1 MPARGP
7 KDGYIDALR
16 LTEREQG
23 DILAR
28 LDAKSALF
36 QGDNRRDG
44 SRFRYQIPSGLIVE
58 ITHPGGTVT
67 SYLVRPRDLSSRGMA
82 FLHGAFVYPN
92 SPCRLI
98 LRTIKG
104 ADAAIAGK
112 VVRCQHVTGRAHE
125 VGIAFAKTIKL
136 QDYLAFDSPAD
147 AGISTELPELR
158 GQVLYIESSV
168 VDRELLRF
176 HLRHQGVTVT
186 MASTVAE
193 GMTRMGKL
201 VFDVVLADID
211 QLDVP
216 VAKLIETLRSGKHSG
231 PVIAVTADESGP
243 NLEAIK
249 AEPRLQVLVKPYP
262 LESLLKTLG
271 AVLPRQ
277 GTGRE
282 LTSDF
287 WANEEMRPLITTF
300 VHDMRDKL
308 LLIEEQARSGAW
320 PVVQK
325 MSLELKGAAGGYGF
339 GSIQQAA
346 QDLHVMSKSQ
356 QAIEQML
363 GKIKDLI
370 FLAEAARSTIDQAQ

>member
-1 MPARGP
+1 MPPRGP
-7 KDGYIDALR
+7 KEGYVDALR
-16 LTEREQG
+16 LSEREQG
-23 DILAR
+23 EILAR
-28 LDAKSALF
+28 LDAKAALF

-58 ITHPGGTVT
+58 ITHPGGTIT

-104 ADAAIAGK
+104 TAAAIAGK

-136 QDYLAFDSPAD
+136 QDYLAFDTPAD
-147 AGISTELPELR
+147 AGISSEVPELR

-186 MASTVAE
+186 MAGTVAE
-193 GMTRMGKL
+193 GASRMAKQR
-201 VFDVVLADID
+201 FDAVLADID

-216 VAKLIETLRSGKHSG
+216 VEQLVETLRKSKYMG

-243 NLEAIK
+243 NLAAIK
-249 AEPRLQVLVKPYP
+249 AEPKLQVLVKPYP
-262 LESLLKTLG
+262 LESLLKTL
-271 AVLPRQ
+271 ASVLPSQ
-277 GTGRE
+277 GTARDLLSE
-282 LTSDF
+282 F

-300 VHDMRDKL
+300 VHDMREKL
-308 LLIEEQARSGAW
+308 TQIEEQARGGAW

-339 GSIQQAA
+339 STIQQAA
-346 QDLHVMSKSQ
+346 QELHLMSKSQ
-356 QAIEQML
+356 QAIEQL
-363 GKIKDLI
+363 QAKIKDLI
-370 FLAEAARSTIDQAQ
+370 SLADAARATIDQA